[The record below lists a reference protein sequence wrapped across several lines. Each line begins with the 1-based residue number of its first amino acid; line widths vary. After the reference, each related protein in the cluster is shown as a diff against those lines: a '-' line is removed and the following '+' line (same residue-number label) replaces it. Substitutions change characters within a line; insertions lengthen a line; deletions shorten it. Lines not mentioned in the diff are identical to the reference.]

1 LQSLVIMYTTPLSTL
16 ISSCSLNHHLYA
28 DDTQLLAC
36 WRSRPVQASRLTFRA
51 FRSPGLSL
59 FLLPSTTLPGPSAS
73 EVTTLS
79 HYTNAFIIIIIIITT
94 TTTTTTTITSRDSGD
109 VDVAPYCCADVMCVL
124 TWATGMLCSLWLVL
138 LTFATAFVLRS
149 SVMVLACPHLI
160 CILSFSVCLLIVS
173 SRP

>member
-1 LQSLVIMYTTPLSTL
+1 MQSLVIMYTTPLSTL

-36 WRSRPVQASRLTFRA
+36 WRSRPVQASRLTSRA
-51 FRSPGLSL
+51 FHSPGLSL

-73 EVTTLS
+73 EVTTLW

-94 TTTTTTTITSRDSGD
+94 TTTITSRDSGD
-109 VDVAPYCCADVMCVL
+109 VDAAPYCCADVMGVL
-124 TWATGMLCSLWLVL
+124 TWATGMLYSLWLVL
-138 LTFATAFVLRS
+138 LTFATAFVLCS

-160 CILSFSVCLLIVS
+160 CILSFSVSLLIVS